1 MSDPDLELKFKNDIP
16 SPTDTVNNN
25 IPHQSDNS
33 EKDETSS
40 EVSVASSKSTK
51 LSGIR
56 PPSRIGRPCG
66 GIHKPAIPTTPTRSE

>member
-1 MSDPDLELKFKNDIP
+1 MSDSNLELTFKNDMP
-16 SPTDTVNNN
+16 SPTDTTINN
-25 IPHQSDNS
+25 QSDSS

-40 EVSVASSKSTK
+40 EVSIASSKSTK

-66 GIHKPAIPTTPTRSE
+66 GIHKPAIPQTPTRSE